1 MIKNMA
7 KFIGALA
14 LLLAA
19 VSANA
24 QSATQVTVPFEFTV
38 AGQILPPG
46 DYRVSLNEGGNLVK
60 LSGQGIR
67 PVVFL
72 TSQGDRFQDER
83 NVLRFQRHGDGEWAL
98 RQVVVAGLARVLPAP
113 KSRAHEMASDASP
126 NPAIIELPVV
136 ASGRPSSSNEGVN

>member
-1 MIKNMA
+1 MKNMT
-7 KFIGALA
+7 KLIGALA
-14 LLLAA
+14 LMLAGVA
-19 VSANA
+19 ANA

-46 DYRVSLNEGGNLVK
+46 DYRVSLNEAGDLVK

-83 NVLRFQRHGDGEWAL
+83 NVLRFQRHGEGEWAL
-98 RQVVVAGLARVLPAP
+98 RQVVFAGLVRVLPAP
-113 KSRAHEMASDASP
+113 KSKVKEMASDASS